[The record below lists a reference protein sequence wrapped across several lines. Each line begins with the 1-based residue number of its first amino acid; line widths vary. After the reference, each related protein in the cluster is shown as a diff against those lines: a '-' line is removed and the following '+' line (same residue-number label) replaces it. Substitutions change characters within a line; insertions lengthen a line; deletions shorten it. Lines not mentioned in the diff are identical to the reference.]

1 MIDLSKLTDASGKPI
16 DTSKAD
22 PAVMAVLS
30 AAFGSLSKAV
40 TEAVTKVVSDTTKP
54 LVEKITATEAEI
66 AEVKAG
72 ALKPDNKD
80 DKKDD
85 DGSKPPAWFAAY
97 AEKVDK
103 LAGEI
108 EGERTRAGLTQHAT
122 AYLEKH
128 MPRLNPA
135 AKKLLVDSIVNAGAQ
150 DDEKIKA
157 VIETERAR
165 AIAYGADKKNP
176 FGADVAAEGGQ
187 AGAPEDQEAR
197 KQAILDEL
205 KAEAKQKQL

>member
-54 LVEKITATEAEI
+54 LADKLVETETKLAEF
-66 AEVKAG
+66 AQTPAP
-72 ALKPDNKD
+72 KPGDPAPKGD
-80 DKKDD
+80 DE
-85 DGSKPPAWFAAY
+85 SKPPAWFAAY

-187 AGAPEDQEAR
+187 AGAPEDQEAK